1 MILGSKIWLGIKDLF
16 DYLCTFDASWCF
28 YILKDL
34 FTVSFIVKDNE
45 KNKWENECD
54 TLAKENPIRTA

>member
-1 MILGSKIWLGIKDLF
+1 MLLDVSTNKKI
-16 DYLCTFDASWCF
+16 
-28 YILKDL
+28 L

-54 TLAKENPIRTA
+54 KLRSQTG

>member
-1 MILGSKIWLGIKDLF
+1 MIYLF
-16 DYLCTFDASWCF
+16 KLFVLLMLLDVSAY
-28 YILKDL
+28 LKDL

-54 TLAKENPIRTA
+54 KLAKENPIRTAKINM